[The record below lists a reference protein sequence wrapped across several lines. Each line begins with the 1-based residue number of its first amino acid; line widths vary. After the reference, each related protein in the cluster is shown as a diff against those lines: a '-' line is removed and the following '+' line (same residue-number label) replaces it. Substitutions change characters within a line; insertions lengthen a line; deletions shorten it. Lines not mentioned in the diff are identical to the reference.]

1 MSAYKPNLTLFM
13 SEGIPTNVGEKRIIG
28 IVRKASLFSESSGLV
43 MIIKDTSSGYSRIL
57 VGIE

>member
-1 MSAYKPNLTLFM
+1 M

>member
-1 MSAYKPNLTLFM
+1 M
-13 SEGIPTNVGEKRIIG
+13 SEGIPTNVDEKRIIG
-28 IVRKASLFSESSGLV
+28 IVRKASLFSESSRLV